1 MAADEAPGH
10 PHSLGPTRQRR
21 GGPAE
26 EEAVRSER
34 ADPGGDSARPEL
46 LGEAARV
53 EAVMMSRLI
62 LFNCRQLFF
71 FLSHQNCKLFL
82 LLLFLMLKRP

>member
-26 EEAVRSER
+26 EEAASRGAVRSER

-71 FLSHQNCKLFL
+71 FFVPSEL
-82 LLLFLMLKRP
+82 